1 MGLKLKIHLFKS
13 ILKAFLPNFDVFSIG
28 RVILNSQVDKLFLNL
43 INDVLAI
50 VFKLLLEF
58 LVVEFCHYVNKTK
71 TYSQQALRSL
81 FCLQIA
87 TRFANSGLPLALS
100 RVCSESLACFQ
111 VKCSRSCKAQ
121 GFRLLLLS
129 LHLSSCL

>member
-28 RVILNSQVDKLFLNL
+28 RVIFNSQVDKLFLNL

-71 TYSQQALRSL
+71 NLLAAGFEVSFLSPNCY
-81 FCLQIA
+81 
-87 TRFANSGLPLALS
+87 PLCQFWPAS
-100 RVCSESLACFQ
+100 CF
-111 VKCSRSCKAQ
+111 V
-121 GFRLLLLS
+121 
-129 LHLSSCL
+129 